1 MVKEALKYFFDLALE
16 FNLKY
21 NRNNLEYDM
30 FLTCID
36 ETLVSSEMY
45 IHKKNDYVY
54 WLPIEKKEI
63 YDFSPIEKEFNII
76 IHHDIKEYYNS
87 YYFLELLTGTEQ
99 YGDIYMDIVCEYIR
113 LSELNNNVRSM
124 VKEEGIEGISM
135 GMSYAGPILVD
146 NKTGKV
152 FLQNHSRVEYG
163 DSILYEKLADSLAEF
178 LKW

>member
-99 YGDIYMDIVCEYIR
+99 YGD
-113 LSELNNNVRSM
+113 
-124 VKEEGIEGISM
+124 
-135 GMSYAGPILVD
+135 
-146 NKTGKV
+146 
-152 FLQNHSRVEYG
+152 
-163 DSILYEKLADSLAEF
+163 SILYEKLADSLAEF